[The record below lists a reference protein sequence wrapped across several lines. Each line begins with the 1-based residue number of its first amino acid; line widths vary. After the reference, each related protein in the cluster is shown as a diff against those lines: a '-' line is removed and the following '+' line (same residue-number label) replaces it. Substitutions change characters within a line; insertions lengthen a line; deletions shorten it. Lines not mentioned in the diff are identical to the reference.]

1 MSWNRLV
8 ALYVHHLRRQ
18 IALRHGQEVEERFG
32 QCGLVDN
39 QNRPSTKRSNSDMS
53 TFDSSL
59 CLHKL
64 SAARS
69 ASCQATFDSNRRRTR
84 CIPSGGESCVS
95 LKDRQASAQSAPLVN
110 AVNRRHRWMDV
121 NGHPSSILPFIRN
134 AEVSHLAMWEDAC
147 TVDTMKAHLTTLS
160 AAARL
165 PCATAV
171 QPETPQDSLLD
182 RQPNTHGVRPVPVEL
197 DDGSTQKQNTA
208 ESVSMEVINENP
220 KITIKEQQEAVV
232 QVLETIIDHTFYGEG
247 TPWSREEENRLLLN
261 HVADLSVSERE
272 LREKARA
279 IFKKHGYLKAVR
291 TQRAATVAKK
301 LYRVRKSRRIIFR
314 HLRAMDS
321 WDRRGACE
329 LEREKRLTL
338 ITLRL
343 EHEADV
349 MEKKEKQRLKNFRSF
364 LRSLGEMLSVWYAGG

>member
-1 MSWNRLV
+1 MRL
-8 ALYVHHLRRQ
+8 
-18 IALRHGQEVEERFG
+18 IAVFESFFEFREILPQRKNMLPLGRCLIGRF
-32 QCGLVDN
+32 C
-39 QNRPSTKRSNSDMS
+39 PSLASASKRSLA
-53 TFDSSL
+53 TGQVFSS
-59 CLHKL
+59 
-64 SAARS
+64 SVP
-69 ASCQATFDSNRRRTR
+69 SC
-84 CIPSGGESCVS
+84 GENCAS
-95 LKDRQASAQSAPLVN
+95 LKDRQVSAHSAPLVN
-110 AVNRRHRWMDV
+110 AVNRRHKWMDV
-121 NGHPSSILPFIRN
+121 NGHPNSILPFIRN
-134 AEVSHLAMWEDAC
+134 AEVSHLAVWEDAC

-171 QPETPQDSLLD
+171 QPETLQDSLLD
-182 RQPNTHGVRPVPVEL
+182 GHPSTRGGRSVAVEQ
-197 DDGSTQKQNTA
+197 DDGPTQGQDTD
-208 ESVSMEVINENP
+208 ESVSMEVINEKPN
-220 KITIKEQQEAVV
+220 ITIKEQQEAVV
-232 QVLETIIDHTFYGEG
+232 QVLGSVIDHTYYGEG
-247 TPWSREEENRLLLN
+247 TPWSREDENRLLLN
-261 HVADLSVSERE
+261 HVADLSVSERK

-279 IFKKHGYLKAVR
+279 IFEKHGYLKAVWTR
-291 TQRAATVAKK
+291 RAETVVKK

-349 MEKKEKQRLKNFRSF
+349 MEEKEKQRLKNFRSF